1 LLVHRIL
8 VVEDDP
14 RTADAIKLYLE
25 HDGFDARVAADGLA
39 ALESCRA
46 TVPDLVILDRML
58 PHLIATVFGAGYKW
72 IGWRR
77 ED

>member
-14 RTADAIKLYLE
+14 RTAEAIKLYLE

-39 ALESCRA
+39 ALESA
-46 TVPDLVILDRML
+46 QVPDLVILDRML
-58 PHLIATVFGAGYKW
+58 PRLIATVFGAGYKW

>member
-8 VVEDDP
+8 VGEDDP
-14 RTADAIKLYLE
+14 RTVEAIMLYLK

-46 TVPDLVILDRML
+46 TV
-58 PHLIATVFGAGYKW
+58 FGAGYKW